1 MAKEEKKKKGDESA
15 KPIPPSTMNSNHIM
29 LCNMLADPEYRLMT
43 KTAMA
48 EKMKISRQTL
58 YKYLE
63 RKDVRTYTTE
73 LVEYFTDGELGN
85 VWKSLVNTCKKGNVN
100 AIRLYFEMKR
110 MYTPPNQVTELMM
123 KDASATINVISNI
136 PRPQEGADEEDK

>member
-1 MAKEEKKKKGDESA
+1 MTRLKEERKGKDSA
-15 KPIPPSTMNSNHIM
+15 RPVPPATLKSNHIL
-29 LCNMLADPEYRLMT
+29 LCEMLADPEYRLMT

-48 EKMKISRQTL
+48 EKLDVSRQTL
-58 YKYLE
+58 YKYLD
-63 RKDVRTYTTE
+63 RQDVRTYTTE

-123 KDASATINVISNI
+123 KDASATINVVTNI
-136 PRPQEGADEEDK
+136 PRPQQEDTNDD